1 MVTFQNIIRIINYV
15 YDNMAGYSK
24 TPLLQKLGIRSG
36 DMIYTVNHPENY
48 WSLLG
53 ELPEGVEVQSNL
65 SSVEL
70 NFIHAFFKDV
80 EELESQII
88 NLKQSLSKH
97 GMLWVSWPKK
107 ASKVNTTLSD
117 GIVRNIGLHAGLVDT
132 KKCAIDEIW
141 SGLKFV
147 YRLKDR

>member
-1 MVTFQNIIRIINYV
+1 
-15 YDNMAGYSK
+15 MAGYSK
-24 TPLLQKLGIRSG
+24 TPLVRKLGLKPGHRF
-36 DMIYTVNHPENY
+36 YTLNEPNY
-48 WSLLG
+48 YRSLLG

-65 SSVEL
+65 STVEL
-70 NFIHAFFKDV
+70 DFIHVFFKDV
-80 EELESQII
+80 EELESQIE
-88 NLKQSLSKH
+88 NLKKALSKH

-107 ASKVNTTLSD
+107 ASKVVTTLSD
-117 GIVRNIGLHAGLVDT
+117 GIVRDIGLHAGLVDT